1 MKKNLTNEGLRPLD
15 NEAQMSTKPS
25 VEALAGVSACSV
37 GCGCGSGTGA
47 GTGPDDC
54 MSEEFYETLCR
65 NGALKSRVYVCGLG
79 WRDPQPIGSGC
90 ACGSGCDWGTG
101 CDWGSGSY
109 SGSNGNT
116 DFGSGCVSGSS
127 GSGSSSVSGCAAPG
141 LTGEKI
147 LQNALK
153 YKDVPYVP
161 GGQSEKGMDCSGLI
175 TVACELSPDR
185 FTTREPDMLTNH
197 GFKEMKDLKAVPGG
211 SPLSLMGNLHVGDI
225 LLWEGHH
232 VAIYAGNFKLFHAHG
247 KIVGYTSDFATY
259 WYGAYNHSLRVFRI
273 NN

>member
-1 MKKNLTNEGLRPLD
+1 MKKNSTNEGLRPLD

-37 GCGCGSGTGA
+37 ACGCCTGA

-54 MSEEFYETLCR
+54 MSEDMFYDLCSR
-65 NGALKSRVYVCGLG
+65 GVLKSAVYVCGHG
-79 WRDPQPIGSGC
+79 WMIPEVVVTGC
-90 ACGSGCDWGTG
+90 ACGCDWG
-101 CDWGSGSY
+101 CGSY
-109 SGSNGNT
+109 SGSSGNT

-153 YKDVPYVP
+153 YKDVPYVL

-185 FTTREPDMLTNH
+185 FTTRNPGMLINH
-197 GFKEMKDLKAVPGG
+197 GFKEMTDFKVKDGVSAE
-211 SPLSLMGNLHVGDI
+211 SFMGNLHVGDI

-259 WYGAYNHSLRVFRI
+259 WFHAYGDSLRVFRI